1 MNVFPHMMQLLVA
14 SSLLE
19 MVELLFEVLLVAI
32 EDPVCAQEGDDK
44 TFVNLKNNENIYKF

>member
-19 MVELLFEVLLVAI
+19 MVELLLEVVLVAI
-32 EDPVCAQEGDDK
+32 EDPDCAQEGDDK
-44 TFVNLKNNENIYKF
+44 TFVNLKNNKNIYKF